1 MTNRSLANTG
11 LRLFFLGIMLFTAGV
26 SFAQSSQSGF
36 TRRIQNGNQLYN
48 IGRFNEA
55 SAEFRNAQETAV
67 TLDEWSRALYW
78 VILSELGATDYGSAI
93 RDMDDLEKHAPNSSY
108 NRDMAYH
115 RGRVYFNQGFFDNA
129 LVLFRRF
136 IDTVTD
142 DDRESSDRR
151 AAAYFWTGETLF
163 HMGRFDE
170 AESFYGWVVT
180 RYPGCP
186 KFEISTYR
194 MDLIKQ
200 KKIEAEL
207 LALLQWSHEES
218 LRTSEDFQRKIRT
231 YEYTLNAYQRR
242 INELT
247 GTVGT
252 PVIPGGMPSRRADE
266 YGQDEEGPAPE
277 DLLER
282 ARQLGF
288 NLEQLIRERESGGL

>member
-1 MTNRSLANTG
+1 MTNKGLANAG
-11 LRLFFLGIMLFTAGV
+11 LRLFFLGIMLFAAG
-26 SFAQSSQSGF
+26 FAFSQSQSGF
-36 TRRIQNGNQLYN
+36 TRRIQNGSQLYN
-48 IGRFNEA
+48 LGRFYDA
-55 SAEFRNAQETAV
+55 TAEFRNAQEAAV

-78 VILSELGATDYGSAI
+78 VILSELGSTDYGSAI
-93 RDMDDLEKHAPNSSY
+93 RDMDELEKHAPNSSY
-108 NRDMAYH
+108 NRDMTYH

-129 LVLFRRF
+129 LILFRRF
-136 IDTVTD
+136 IDAVTD
-142 DDRESSDRR
+142 EDRESSDRR

-186 KFEISTYR
+186 KYDVSTYR

-242 INELT
+242 ITELT
-247 GTVGT
+247 GGT
-252 PVIPGGMPSRRADE
+252 PARQQV
-266 YGQDEEGPAPE
+266 YQDEFSAQDESQAPEAE

-288 NLEQLIRERESGGL
+288 NLEQIIRERGNGG

>member
-1 MTNRSLANTG
+1 MTNKRHVFAGLSLLLFG
-11 LRLFFLGIMLFTAGV
+11 LMLFSAEI
-26 SFAQSSQSGF
+26 SFAQSQAGF
-36 TRRIQNGNQLYN
+36 ARRIQNGAQLYN
-48 IGRFNEA
+48 LGRFTEA
-55 SAEFRNAQETAV
+55 TAEFRNAQEAAV
-67 TLDEWSRALYW
+67 TLDEWSRAIYW
-78 VILSELGATDYGSAI
+78 VILSELGSTDYGSAI
-93 RDMDDLEKHAPNSSY
+93 RDMDELEKHAPNSSY
-108 NRDMAYH
+108 NRDMTYH

-129 LVLFRRF
+129 LILFRRF
-136 IDTVTD
+136 IDSVTD
-142 DDRESSDRR
+142 DDKESSDRR

-180 RYPGCP
+180 RYPASP
-186 KFEISTYR
+186 KLEVSTYR

-242 INELT
+242 ITELT
-247 GTVGT
+247 QGAPVQQQQVYQHEELSAEENAQT
-252 PVIPGGMPSRRADE
+252 PM
-266 YGQDEEGPAPE
+266 PE

-288 NLEQLIRERESGGL
+288 NLEQIIREHENGGY

>member
-1 MTNRSLANTG
+1 MT
-11 LRLFFLGIMLFTAGV
+11 
-26 SFAQSSQSGF
+26 
-36 TRRIQNGNQLYN
+36 
-48 IGRFNEA
+48 
-55 SAEFRNAQETAV
+55 
-67 TLDEWSRALYW
+67 
-78 VILSELGATDYGSAI
+78 
-93 RDMDDLEKHAPNSSY
+93 
-108 NRDMAYH
+108 YH

-129 LVLFRRF
+129 LILFRRY
-136 IDTVTD
+136 IDSVTD
-142 DDRESSDRR
+142 DDRESSDRK

-186 KFEISTYR
+186 KYDVSTYR

-218 LRTSEDFQRKIRT
+218 LRTSEDYQRKIRT
-231 YEYTLNAYQRR
+231 YEFTLNAYQRR
-242 INELT
+242 ITELT
-247 GTVGT
+247 GGSPARQQPQVYQEEFSDTET
-252 PVIPGGMPSRRADE
+252 PA
-266 YGQDEEGPAPE
+266 AE

-288 NLEQLIRERESGGL
+288 NLEQMIREHENGGY